1 MPNSRSKV
9 VEIQE
14 IAAED
19 MKTILNYIYGILD
32 ALPEERLHHLIL
44 AADRLQACDPSS
56 LPLTGESL

>member
-1 MPNSRSKV
+1 MSESRSEV

-19 MKTILNYIYGILD
+19 MKTILSYIHGMLD

-44 AADRLQACDPSS
+44 AADRLQA
-56 LPLTGESL
+56 